1 MVEWTWQEPVLCKN
15 GQCISY
21 GIEYSL
27 AAGTVFWGQTSLTTG
42 RWASLHIGSP
52 IQAWYVSGDPDRN
65 ELSHGSAFWV
75 ALYAVLLGLALVGLG
90 AGGFLV
96 VMIRVGRM
104 IAVRETGERR
114 EAKVTWMEEGFRSNF
129 LVESW
134 TVHWR
139 DDAGQTGASL
149 PLMGCFRSVR
159 PLPAGF
165 TITITTTIYADASGK
180 LPPVWEGDCGAR
192 DLS

>member
-1 MVEWTWQEPVLCKN
+1 MLVFYVGGLSVLTDAVPRLISGWQVLRDEVVVQSMVEWTWQEPVLCKN

-75 ALYAVLLGLALVGLG
+75 SLYAVLSGLALVGLG
-90 AGGFLV
+90 VGGFLV
-96 VMIRVGRM
+96 VMIRVGR
-104 IAVRETGERR
+104 ISLS
-114 EAKVTWMEEGFRSNF
+114 AKPV
-129 LVESW
+129 
-134 TVHWR
+134 
-139 DDAGQTGASL
+139 
-149 PLMGCFRSVR
+149 
-159 PLPAGF
+159 
-165 TITITTTIYADASGK
+165 SGGK
-180 LPPVWEGDCGAR
+180 PR
-192 DLS
+192 